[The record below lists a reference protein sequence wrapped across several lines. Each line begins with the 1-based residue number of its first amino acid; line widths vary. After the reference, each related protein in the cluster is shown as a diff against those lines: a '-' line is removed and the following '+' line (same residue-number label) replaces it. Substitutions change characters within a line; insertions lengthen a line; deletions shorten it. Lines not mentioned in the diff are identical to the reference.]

1 MSKPVESSHGVC
13 VSVQGLIDN
22 GTCFAPGIQQE
33 GIGAIVSKNVKFE
46 SVVMALQTLVA
57 MQTITP
63 WCIGDI
69 CNQAAAFLPDE
80 YSQII
85 SMVGLSNSTITTY
98 RYVAKAYD
106 IDERVDRPLGVHQVV
121 AGMEDRGARN
131 ALLQEAVDR
140 DMSYHDFI
148 QYVKAESGAG
158 TGGEEDYGDYG
169 ISIVRGDVTDE
180 SISEAMVDARP
191 LSGKDLM
198 ALGIVP
204 VKNDESCYVIRL
216 MPKSEKI
223 ATGISE
229 GNGFVTEQV
238 PEVGAAGVHVD
249 NRTDEDLIAE
259 LRDMAADGFAV
270 TVESVINHFGIIHLR
285 ASHLMINFHDAEPVV
300 APFA

>member
-1 MSKPVESSHGVC
+1 
-13 VSVQGLIDN
+13 
-22 GTCFAPGIQQE
+22 
-33 GIGAIVSKNVKFE
+33 
-46 SVVMALQTLVA
+46 MALQTLVA

-85 SMVGLSNSTITTY
+85 SMVGLSESTITTY

-121 AGMEDRGARN
+121 AGMEDREARN

-148 QYVKAESGAG
+148 QYVKAESGAVKSP
-158 TGGEEDYGDYG
+158 EEDYGDYG
-169 ISIVRGDVTDE
+169 ISIVRGDVTDD

-204 VKNDESCYVIRL
+204 VKNDKSCYVIRL

-229 GNGFVTEQV
+229 DNGLVTTQV
-238 PEVGAAGVHVD
+238 PEVGPAGLHVD
-249 NRTDEDLIAE
+249 DRIDDDLVLE
-259 LRDMAADGFAV
+259 LRGLASDGFEV
-270 TVESVINHFGIIHLR
+270 TIGNVMNHFGIIHKR
-285 ASHLMINFHDAEPVV
+285 ATAVIVLYHDF